1 MKSKTLLPG
10 EWALMMLLVDIT
22 EDKTAPAQA
31 TFQLLPKEEELMLQ
45 PRDVLLLATPA
56 TGERAEGTL
65 LCSIPSLLQTL
76 SVSYLSPLLPPETTP
91 GCLSAA
97 FSILMAERLHCTS
110 LPNSGAHTRGFLHG
124 VTSRNLW
131 HLLSIPGSHPCLQ
144 CPQQTWTMSAHSKLL
159 LPSVPLCC
167 RTPQRLFHLLHLN
180 FSSNWV
186 LEACNP

>member
-22 EDKTAPAQA
+22 EDKTAPARA

-91 GCLSAA
+91 GVC
-97 FSILMAERLHCTS
+97 
-110 LPNSGAHTRGFLHG
+110 
-124 VTSRNLW
+124 
-131 HLLSIPGSHPCLQ
+131 
-144 CPQQTWTMSAHSKLL
+144 L
-159 LPSVPLCC
+159 LPSPSSWQRGCIAHPFLTLGL
-167 RTPQRLFHLLHLN
+167 TPGAFYT
-180 FSSNWV
+180 V
-186 LEACNP
+186 